1 MAGDK
6 DATLLPEHL
15 PYEISFPDAQREAL
29 ALPLSGNLPTIVANY
44 EREVVL
50 RVLRHHNWNQ
60 TEAARALNITERIM
74 RYKIKKFKLRRPE

>member
-1 MAGDK
+1 
-6 DATLLPEHL
+6 
-15 PYEISFPDAQREAL
+15 
-29 ALPLSGNLPTIVANY
+29 VANY